1 MISCEFCEIS
11 KNTFFDSTPLVA
23 ACVKEQENHFS
34 ASQFFQSKVRFVVC
48 DIFGEVRSA
57 GERGLWL

>member
-11 KNTFFDSTPLVA
+11 RKTFFDSTPLVA
-23 ACVKEQENHFS
+23 AFVNQQENHFS

-48 DIFGEVRSA
+48 DIFGKVRSA
-57 GERGLWL
+57 GERGL